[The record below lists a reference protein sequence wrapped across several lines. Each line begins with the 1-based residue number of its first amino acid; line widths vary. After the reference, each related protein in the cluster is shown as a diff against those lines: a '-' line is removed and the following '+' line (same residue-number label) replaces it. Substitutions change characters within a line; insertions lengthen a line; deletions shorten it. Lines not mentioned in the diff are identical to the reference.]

1 MNITKNN
8 LLIRFNK
15 TQEIF
20 PSINR
25 VLSIL
30 LTTAATSES
39 VERTTCVRKP
49 KVPGSS
55 PAATY
60 AQSELSTVM
69 TWLMSKSL

>member
-8 LLIRFNK
+8 LLIRFDK

-20 PSINR
+20 PSVNQ

-60 AQSELSTVM
+60 AQSELSTVI